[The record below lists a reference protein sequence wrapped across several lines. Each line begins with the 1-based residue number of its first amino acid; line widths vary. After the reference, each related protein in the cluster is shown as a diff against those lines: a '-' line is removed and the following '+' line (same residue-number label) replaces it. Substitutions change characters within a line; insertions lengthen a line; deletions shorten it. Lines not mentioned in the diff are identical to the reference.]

1 MYNWMQFH
9 QLTAYKKHYH
19 FLSLNVKPGISFV
32 KYHIHDHAKN
42 TSFLR
47 FSYHLLKNN
56 SKYTYKNGHY
66 CEANKVWPIVYEVGA
81 SAPTETQ
88 RAAYTNSKI

>member
-1 MYNWMQFH
+1 M
-9 QLTAYKKHYH
+9 LKKQ
-19 FLSLNVKPGISFV
+19 V
-32 KYHIHDHAKN
+32 
-42 TSFLR
+42 

-66 CEANKVWPIVYEVGA
+66 SEADRVWPIVYEVGA

-88 RAAYTNSKI
+88 AAYTDSKI